1 MLGSVE
7 AWFVVEDMTMKTV
20 AIASQKGGTGKTTT
34 AVHLATAATIAG
46 YHAVV
51 IDLDP
56 QGSAATWGDDRG
68 ESAPEVVSGQASRL
82 DVLLEGAAKE
92 GFDLVVID
100 TGPAA
105 DAAARRCAE
114 KADLILI
121 PCRPAAFDL
130 KAIRTTLDLV
140 DSTRTPAFVVLN
152 AAPIRSRAVDEA
164 RDVVAGLGAK
174 VAPVV
179 ICQRAAY
186 VHSVISGQTAQEFE
200 PGGKAAEEIGQLWNW
215 VKDQLRLPPL
225 QKAA

>member
-1 MLGSVE
+1 
-7 AWFVVEDMTMKTV
+7 MKTV
-20 AIASQKGGTGKTTT
+20 AITSQKGGTGKTTT
-34 AVHLATAATIAG
+34 AVHLATAATLAG

-68 ESAPEVVSGQASRL
+68 APAPEVISGQASRL
-82 DVLLEGAAKE
+82 NVLLEAAARE

-105 DAAARRCAE
+105 DAAARRSAE
-114 KADLILI
+114 LADLVLI
-121 PCRPAAFDL
+121 PCRPSAFDL

-140 DSTRTPAFVVLN
+140 EATRTSAFVVLN

-164 RDVVAGLGAK
+164 RDVVTGLAGK

-186 VHSVISGQTAQEFE
+186 GHSVIAGQTAQEFE
-200 PGGKAAEEIGQLWNW
+200 PDGKAAEEIEALWQW
-215 VKDQLRLPPL
+215 VKAELKLPPK
-225 QKAA
+225 QAKKAA

>member
-1 MLGSVE
+1 
-7 AWFVVEDMTMKTV
+7 MKTV
-20 AIASQKGGTGKTTT
+20 AITSQKGGTGKTTT
-34 AVHLATAATIAG
+34 AVHLATAATLAG
-46 YHAVV
+46 YDAVV

-56 QGSAATWGDDRG
+56 QGSASTWGDDRG
-68 ESAPEVVSGQASRL
+68 EAAPEVISGQATRL
-82 DVLLEGAAKE
+82 NVLLESAARE

-105 DAAARRCAE
+105 DSAARRSAE
-114 KADLILI
+114 LADLVLI
-121 PCRPAAFDL
+121 PCRPSAFDL

-140 DSTRTPAFVVLN
+140 EATRTPAFVVLN

-164 RDVVAGLGAK
+164 RDVVTGLEGK

-186 VHSVISGQTAQEFE
+186 GHSVIAGHTAQEFE
-200 PGGKAAEEIGQLWNW
+200 PEGKAAEEINALWQW
-215 VKDQLRLPPL
+215 VKAELKIPPKQE

>member
-1 MLGSVE
+1 
-7 AWFVVEDMTMKTV
+7 MKTV
-20 AIASQKGGTGKTTT
+20 AITSQKGGTGKTTT
-34 AVHLATAATIAG
+34 AVHLATAATLAG
-46 YHAVV
+46 YDAVV

-68 ESAPEVVSGQASRL
+68 DAAPEVISGQASRL
-82 DVLLEGAAKE
+82 NVLLESAANE

-105 DAAARRCAE
+105 DAAARRSAE
-114 KADLILI
+114 LADLVLI
-121 PCRPAAFDL
+121 PCRPSAFDL

-140 DSTRTPAFVVLN
+140 EATRTPAFVVLN
-152 AAPIRSRAVDEA
+152 AAPVRSRAVDEA
-164 RDVVAGLGAK
+164 RDVVSGLNGK

-186 VHSVISGQTAQEFE
+186 GHSIIEGRTAQEFE
-200 PGGKAAEEIGQLWNW
+200 PDGKAAEEIEALWTW
-215 VKDQLRLPPL
+215 VKSELKIPPKQA

>member
-1 MLGSVE
+1 
-7 AWFVVEDMTMKTV
+7 MTMKTV

-68 ESAPEVVSGQASRL
+68 EAAPEVVSGQASRL

-92 GFDLVVID
+92 GFALVVID

-186 VHSVISGQTAQEFE
+186 AHSVISGQTAQEFE

>member
-1 MLGSVE
+1 
-7 AWFVVEDMTMKTV
+7 MKTI

-34 AVHLATAATIAG
+34 AVHLATAATLAG
-46 YHAVV
+46 YDAVV

-68 ESAPEVVSGQASRL
+68 DNAPEVISGQATRL
-82 DVLLEGAAKE
+82 NVLLDSAAKE

-105 DAAARRCAE
+105 DAAARRSAE
-114 KADLILI
+114 LADLVLI
-121 PCRPAAFDL
+121 PCRPSAFDL

-140 DSTRTPAFVVLN
+140 EATRTPAFVVIN
-152 AAPIRSRAVDEA
+152 AAPVRSKSVDEA
-164 RDVVAGLGAK
+164 REVVEGMGAK
-174 VAPVV
+174 VSPVV

-186 VHSVISGQTAQEFE
+186 GHSIIAGQTAQEFE
-200 PGGKAAEEIGQLWNW
+200 PEGKAAEEAHALWQW
-215 VKDQLRLPPL
+215 VRSELKIPPKNN

>member
-1 MLGSVE
+1 V
-7 AWFVVEDMTMKTV
+7 KTI
-20 AIASQKGGTGKTTT
+20 AIASQKGGTGKTTI
-34 AVHLATAATIAG
+34 AIHLATAATLAG

-68 ESAPEVVSGQASRL
+68 DLAPEVISGQASRL
-82 DVLLEGAAKE
+82 DVLLESAAKE

-105 DAAARRCAE
+105 DAAVRRCAE

-140 DSTRTPAFVVLN
+140 ESTRKPAFVVIN
-152 AAPIRSRAVDEA
+152 AAPVRSRAVDEA
-164 RDVVAGLGAK
+164 HDVVIGLGAK

-186 VHSVISGQTAQEFE
+186 THSVISGQTVQEFE
-200 PGGKAAEEIGQLWNW
+200 PAGKAAEEIAQLWSW
-215 VKDQLRLPPL
+215 VRDQLRLPPL